1 MRNTSRFHVR
11 LTGSSSA
18 PVEAMV
24 YSLTIF
30 PDSR

>member
-1 MRNTSRFHVR
+1 MRRTSVFQLRVD
-11 LTGSSSA
+11 GSSSA

-24 YSLTIF
+24 YSLAIF

>member
-1 MRNTSRFHVR
+1 MRNTCASQVR
-11 LTGSSSA
+11 VTGFTRA